1 MKTTIENNAKAF
13 IRDLNELM
21 KKYDVK
27 IWRGT
32 EQIDASPVEI
42 HSAANPCVFRY
53 YSIRF
58 TEYMTYE
65 EAMPYLDE
73 QTKMEIELL
82 RNSPI

>member
-13 IRDLNELM
+13 FRDLNELM

-32 EQIDASPVEI
+32 EEIDASPVVI
-42 HSAANPCVFRY
+42 NRVSSPYGLRY

-58 TEYMTYE
+58 TEYLTYE
-65 EAMPYLDE
+65 EAKPYLDE

-82 RNSPI
+82 RDSPV